1 MAGLIAMLWGVFL
14 FKSQKTLIAS
24 GFLKPVLVKTINF
37 VISSIKVQNMNTSV
51 MATLTF
57 PSSRKTKHNKKSD
70 YGLVRDLLLVF
81 VQQVEVS

>member
-1 MAGLIAMLWGVFL
+1 MLCTVMGCIFL
-14 FKSQKTLIAS
+14 KSQKTLIAS

-37 VISSIKVQNMNTSV
+37 VIPSIKVQNMNTSV